1 MYSVTWTLDVED
13 QATPE
18 QAALQAYFTMQR
30 RETSANCFQVQD
42 KRGETTQ
49 IDLESLWEDPQKRA
63 EAHANAHSETQFYLT
78 AESVG
83 DRAAVQVSDPK
94 ASREAID
101 AHLTEVRNRFARDTR
116 FFCVEISPFSI
127 AVVALSDA
135 SAAS

>member
-42 KRGETTQ
+42 ERGEPTR

-63 EAHANAHSETQFYLT
+63 AARANAQSETQFYLL
-78 AESVG
+78 AESTG
-83 DRAAVQVSDPK
+83 DRAAVQASGPT
-94 ASREAID
+94 ASREALD
-101 AHLTEVRNRFARDTR
+101 AQRVQVRDRFPANTR
-116 FFCVEISPFSI
+116 FFCVEINPFSI
-127 AVVALSDA
+127 AVVEL
-135 SAAS
+135 AASGNSL

>member
-42 KRGETTQ
+42 KRGETTL

-63 EAHANAHSETQFYLT
+63 EAHANAQSETQFYLV
-78 AESVG
+78 AESTA
-83 DRAAVQVSDPK
+83 DRASMQACGPK

-101 AHLTEVRNRFARDTR
+101 AHAMQMRDRVPASTR
-116 FFCVEISPFSI
+116 LFRIEINPFSI
-127 AVVALSDA
+127 AVVELADSRT
-135 SAAS
+135 SP

>member
-42 KRGETTQ
+42 ERGETTR

-63 EAHANAHSETQFYLT
+63 AAHANAQSETQFYLL
-78 AESVG
+78 AESKG
-83 DRAAVQVSDPK
+83 DRAAMQASGPK

-101 AHLTEVRNRFARDTR
+101 ADVTEVRDRFPADTR
-116 FFCVEISPFSI
+116 FFCVAINPFSI
-127 AVVALSDA
+127 AVVELADSGTSL
-135 SAAS
+135 